1 MPLNRIVYVSKSM
14 LVQVPQQWGPRELT
28 VLQPMQMGRYTGLS
42 CTNYII
48 EQWSWEYDPVNDQDI
63 DLDSQ

>member
-28 VLQPMQMGRYTGLS
+28 VQQPMQMGRYTDPS